1 MQNDD
6 YPITLNIEYPEKTS
20 RLLTFFRPILALPA
34 FFILGFCLLP
44 IYFIFPFLFL
54 IVTFTKIYPRW
65 MFNYF
70 VFISKLLAQMS
81 AYLFYLTD
89 KYPLLSEVNNVEL
102 NIKYPERQDLH
113 YLMPIIK
120 FLLAIPHF
128 IALFFLNI
136 AWVIIH
142 TIAWFAIIILGRY
155 PRSFF
160 NFGIGFLRWQI
171 RVNCY
176 CLFLFTDKYP
186 PFGFE

>member
-20 RLLTFFRPILALPA
+20 RLLTFFRYILMIPA
-34 FFILGFCLLP
+34 FFIFGFCIIPMYL
-44 IYFIFPFLFL
+44 IFPFMFL

-65 MFNYF
+65 MFNYN
-70 VFISKLLAQMS
+70 VFLNKLMAQLS
-81 AYLFYLTD
+81 AYMFFLTD
-89 KYPLLSEVNNVEL
+89 NYPLLSETNSVQL
-102 NIKYPERQDLH
+102 DIKYPERQDLH

-128 IALFFLNI
+128 IVLAILGAVMYILYPI
-136 AWVIIH
+136 TWIVIV
-142 TIAWFAIIILGRY
+142 ILGRY
-155 PRSFF
+155 PRPLF
-160 NFGIGFLRWQI
+160 NYFIGFLRWQI

-176 CLFLFTDKYP
+176 YLFLFTDKYP